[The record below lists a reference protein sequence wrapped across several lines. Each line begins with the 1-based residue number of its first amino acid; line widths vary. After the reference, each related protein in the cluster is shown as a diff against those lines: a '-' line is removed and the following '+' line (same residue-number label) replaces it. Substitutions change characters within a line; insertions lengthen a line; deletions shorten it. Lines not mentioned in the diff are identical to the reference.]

1 MQDTIRNT
9 DSPET
14 PGIWVKIGISAECLS
29 LTFLL
34 PVFDEHCN
42 LYNEN
47 IMVRPMNEKI
57 SSIMQ
62 KSNEKLVRRMN
73 RSIARMEI
81 KTGKSFD
88 EFSDSELK
96 DLLRRRPF
104 RQAVGELEMKEKLEN
119 DTTVLG
125 EGEGILTFLLDEFED
140 FEAKSDAWSLSGSK
154 NMLTRKIKVLLK
166 RNPVDRFSIL
176 NGRAGKFVW
185 IQYRDEDDVLGDGG
199 VASGN
204 IEDNPIHY
212 DGMVFDDI
220 NYSKIAFSFIPVD
233 DF

>member
-1 MQDTIRNT
+1 
-9 DSPET
+9 
-14 PGIWVKIGISAECLS
+14 
-29 LTFLL
+29 
-34 PVFDEHCN
+34 
-42 LYNEN
+42 
-47 IMVRPMNEKI
+47 MNEKI

-81 KTGKSFD
+81 RTGKNVDDFT
-88 EFSDSELK
+88 EAEVEK
-96 DLLRRRPF
+96 LLRRRPF
-104 RQAVGELEMKEKLEN
+104 RQATRELEMKEKLEN

-125 EGEGILTFLLDEFED
+125 EGEGILTFLADEFES
-140 FEAKSDAWSLSGSK
+140 FEAKGDSWSLANKK

-176 NGRAGKFVW
+176 NGRAGKFIW

-204 IEDNPIHY
+204 IEDNPIHH
-212 DGMVFDDI
+212 DGIVFDDI